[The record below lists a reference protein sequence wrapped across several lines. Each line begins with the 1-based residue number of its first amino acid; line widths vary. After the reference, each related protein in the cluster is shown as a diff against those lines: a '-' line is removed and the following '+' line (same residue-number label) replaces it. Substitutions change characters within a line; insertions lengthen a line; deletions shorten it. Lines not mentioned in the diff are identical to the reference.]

1 MPGKAFFL
9 FRQGGRLSPAGG
21 GVGGGVAL
29 LRGWEFEGRHN
40 RQLRKKRSHVGRA
53 LPAIYLKMKGAVCMV
68 ALRLLGIGNVAA
80 GVASCRSRLV
90 QSVVRVKPALSPIE
104 GQSAPNRQPPLSPF
118 SKGELNRM
126 AGRLRRERSVERLC
140 RTFRLLSLFFIL
152 IVPSVFLA
160 DTADAA
166 WGTATVDSAGDTGRY
181 TSIAVGTSG
190 AAYISYYDATNG
202 NLMYATT
209 ATPTVTTGA
218 ASNVTTNSATL
229 AGTVNGRGLSTIS
242 ANLFY

>member
-9 FRQGGRLSPAGG
+9 FRQGGCLSPAGG

-90 QSVVRVKPALSPIE
+90 QSVGWVKAALSPIE
-104 GQSAPNRQPPLSPF
+104 GQGAPNRQPPLSPF
-118 SKGELNRM
+118 SKGELNKMSR
-126 AGRLRRERSVERLC
+126 GLC
-140 RTFRLLSLFFIL
+140 STFGLLGLFLFL
-152 IVPSVFLA
+152 IMPSVFLA
-160 DTADAA
+160 DKADAA
-166 WGTATVDSAGDTGRY
+166 WGASTVDNTTSADTGGY
-181 TSIAVGTSG
+181 SSIAVGTSG
-190 AAYISYYDATNG
+190 AAYISYYDTDNTALVYATNVSG
-202 NLMYATT
+202 SWGTT
-209 ATPTVTTGA
+209 TVDNTSAADTGK
-218 ASNVTTNSATL
+218 
-229 AGTVNGRGLSTIS
+229 
-242 ANLFY
+242 Y